1 MAVHSADKTRI
12 AFDAEGDGPPL
23 ILVTGAFCD
32 RSTPQELSARL
43 AGTFTVIRYD
53 RRGRGR
59 SSDTFPWDVEREIED
74 LEAMIEVAGGS
85 AFVFG
90 HSSGASLGLYA
101 AAHGSA
107 ITKLVAYEP
116 PFTWDPD
123 RARQMRNLQA
133 RLEELLADKRRDDMA
148 ELFLTRA
155 VGVPKEGLP
164 SIKEGPHWQ
173 GMRALAHTLPYDV
186 ALSDNLSMPADT
198 FTKIEVPTLLVA
210 GGNSPEWARTA
221 IETLA
226 REIPNS
232 ETLILE
238 GQDHGVSDDVI
249 APVLE
254 KFFA

>member
-43 AGTFTVIRYD
+43 ASTFTVIRYD

-85 AFVFG
+85 AFVYG
-90 HSSGASLGLYA
+90 HSSGASLALYA

-116 PFTWDPD
+116 PFSWDPD
-123 RARQMRNLQA
+123 RAREMRNLQA

-155 VGVPKEGLP
+155 VGVPKEGIAA
-164 SIKEGPHWQ
+164 IKEGPHWQ

-186 ALSDNLSMPADT
+186 ALGDNQAMPADT
-198 FTKIEVPTLLVA
+198 FTKIQVPTLLVA
-210 GGNSPEWARTA
+210 GGNSPAWARTA

-254 KFFA
+254 KFFS